1 MGRFISNGV
10 LVKIIQLIVTV
21 LIFSYSSFM
30 WGNELDMTG
39 IWVGENITDQE
50 ERRIY
55 TVRTK
60 DGYYFSRHEYYQ
72 NDVMVRWLHNYG
84 VWGQTEDKFWTDFVV
99 YASDTSVKSLPDCN
113 PPNYSYI
120 VQSIYQNK
128 ATYVAE
134 RDGVEYIMERIN
146 KLPNEYFTDNKILHT
161 FALEKIDKFN
171 QECRKKI

>member
-1 MGRFISNGV
+1 M
-10 LVKIIQLIVTV
+10 KIIKIVITALILV
-21 LIFSYSSFM
+21 FSCLSFS
-30 WGNELDMTG
+30 NELDMAG
-39 IWVGENITDQE
+39 IWIGESITATE
-50 ERRIY
+50 HRKIY

-60 DGYYFSRHEYYQ
+60 DGYYFSRHEYFQ
-72 NDVMVRWLHNYG
+72 DGVMKKWLHNYG

-146 KLPNEYFTDNKILHT
+146 KLPNEYFIDNKILHT

-171 QECRKKI
+171 QKCRKKI